1 MFDYSKPRIQPEFMV
16 GDRMSPD
23 PEGRKYLKV
32 FDVRSTNEPGWD
44 TECRRRLRYGVD
56 NALILEDFSLAVHQQ
71 YVDDYGPI
79 RIGDPPIRTGG
90 GLSLP
95 RNRPCVV
102 AGYDESVIAVVLPR
116 LVNGPSLANL
126 TEASFSYAKVEAR
139 AIPKSYRGRAV
150 PSRHSTDIKRYDMGI
165 WLSKHL
171 GFWHATGRE
180 VSDTFGPTRDTT
192 GSSTNHQWGSRIQ
205 FIHAMQPLDH
215 RVDYITWLARPDF
228 YEGLRAA
235 RPLYRLNPAFTPFD
249 QVWHSSYHGRAL
261 LVNQQSGEHIDTKG
275 VRRAWDVLVAAGEF
289 EGGEIY
295 LVDSDI
301 HIPFMP
307 GDMVA
312 FDGTSQRHE
321 IRPFNGKLR
330 ISHVYFVHRSVLDE
344 LDVPMKLEDLYLC
357 NLRER
362 LARFVPNGP
371 GGRPPPPYQSTPPVA
386 SPVLGK

>member
-275 VRRAWDVLVAAGEF
+275 
-289 EGGEIY
+289 
-295 LVDSDI
+295 
-301 HIPFMP
+301 
-307 GDMVA
+307 
-312 FDGTSQRHE
+312 HE

-386 SPVLGK
+386 SPVLGKRKRSKRSKVQ